1 MNTYVVDFET
11 YWDASK
17 YTLSKMGPIE
27 YIRDERFKPQLL
39 AAFTLEGQG
48 VVSDNADDMREFFRR
63 RNSDAFIGHNIAG
76 FDALILSEYFGA
88 KPEHIYDTIGMMNW
102 VGYSR
107 IIPRSHAALTELLGN
122 GTKRAGTVVSSGKQW
137 PQDFTP
143 EEQKFFIEYCRDDAN
158 QCRLN
163 AARMLPFM
171 TPDALLFMDITARM
185 ATHPVF
191 ELDEKLLEEY
201 IAEIDAK
208 VEQARKDLLSIF
220 HFANE
225 GAFLAAIRSSA
236 KFAVMLTSLG
246 VEPPMKE
253 SEAKTRTKK
262 AQLEMLYDQATT
274 DAERVTI
281 RQRMETELPVMTYAF
296 SKTDLPFLALREHP
310 DMRVQML
317 VNARLDHNTSIDRS
331 RAERLLFFARQH
343 KPVPIMLSAWNAHT
357 GRYTAGAAEEGGS
370 SDRLQFQNLSKRDPS
385 KAKLRQA
392 IHAPAG
398 YKVVACDSGQVEARC
413 LAWAANETGLV
424 AQFREGRDPY
434 SELAETV
441 FQVPH
446 EEIFY
451 GAKHGDKR
459 MKMYRNV
466 GKTAILSCLAGTV
479 EVLTNTGWKRIDTVS
494 INDKVWDGESWV
506 NHEGLICNG
515 WRNTINVAGID
526 MTPDHLLFDGSSW
539 RTAAELLREPRY
551 LKSATEWANASYT
564 TAPLIQRKDTI
575 QYGFLPHVPTAA
587 LNVGTKA
594 THWLMERLASC
605 ARIARRETLNI
616 LQAIG
621 GVLKTPKLVRYS
633 ENLLFLTTTG
643 TNTQRLAE
651 RNVQTTG
658 HWFNVPVVLNPIGF
672 CNPICV
678 AEEQHDA
685 TLAPRKRRG
694 QRKTRTIGAM
704 QILSL
709 MQLREGVCLA
719 GFPHASQGAVLPKIN
734 ARLGNTMAAEESAWN
749 FQTASPF
756 LSILSRC
763 QDMMTHLWSWTAS
776 TAMATMHQVI
786 FALFLGQRICSTSAM
801 SLTCKV
807 ESTSSKETK
816 LLSSGASE
824 PCSTNYQK
832 VYDLK
837 NCGPNNRFLIRQ
849 GTTMLMA
856 HNCGYGVGSQ
866 KFSDTL
872 ARQGARLSDD
882 PDKHREM
889 AFNAHAI
896 YRAAHP
902 NIVKFWTLCGN
913 VIKDME
919 AGYSGEFGGPDGKLF
934 KFGTKEMGD
943 CGRQVPYILLPNG
956 YHLWYPNLRVENDN
970 GKVQY
975 FYDRPRGKNV
985 IKTKIYG
992 GSATEN
998 CIARGSLIL
1007 TDSGWKPIETI
1018 TLNDKVY
1025 DGVDFVTH
1033 SGVVS
1038 RGVQDCIQVDGI
1050 WMTPD
1055 HKLLTEDG
1063 WQYAKET
1070 DVRRLRRCSL
1080 RGTLGEGSYSSQLQ
1094 GYNWATLWASRCREA
1109 LVFCQR
1115 QMALAFSLRLR
1126 RGSRTQD
1133 GRCIERTEA
1142 RQCPSM
1148 QCLCSKGVWEP
1159 VTHARHVERP
1169 ALCGVALHET
1179 PVLLSNVSCVS
1190 KIWSAWDNCM
1200 RQVEGFVRKLLGRY
1214 GAYISTWLG
1223 VGQDRQRWELLPGE
1237 LSLDNIQGE
1246 LPKQEGSLQ
1255 RDRCGHSEPY
1265 IWHRENNDILS
1276 HQSRVALGE
1285 IARQTRLQECTQGSA
1300 RQYGEARTQEEVY
1313 DILNCGR
1320 RQSFVVKGIG
1330 GPVIAHNCIQSLAFM
1345 VLAWQACRMHEAGIQ
1360 LAANIHDSFATVVP
1374 EEQAEETAKRMEH
1387 YMSMCPEWASTLP
1400 IACESEIGDSFLV
1413 V

>member
-48 VVSDNADDMREFFRR
+48 VVSDNVDDMREFFRR
-63 RNSDAFIGHNIAG
+63 RSSDAFIGHNIAG
-76 FDALILSEYFGA
+76 FDALILSEYFGV

-253 SEAKTRTKK
+253 SDAKTKTKK

-274 DAERVTI
+274 DAERATI

-446 EEIFY
+446 ETIFY

-459 MKMYRNV
+459 LKMYRNV
-466 GKTAILSCLAGTV
+466 GKTAILSA
-479 EVLTNTGWKRIDTVS
+479 
-494 INDKVWDGESWV
+494 
-506 NHEGLICNG
+506 
-515 WRNTINVAGID
+515 
-526 MTPDHLLFDGSSW
+526 
-539 RTAAELLREPRY
+539 
-551 LKSATEWANASYT
+551 
-564 TAPLIQRKDTI
+564 
-575 QYGFLPHVPTAA
+575 
-587 LNVGTKA
+587 
-594 THWLMERLASC
+594 
-605 ARIARRETLNI
+605 
-616 LQAIG
+616 
-621 GVLKTPKLVRYS
+621 
-633 ENLLFLTTTG
+633 
-643 TNTQRLAE
+643 
-651 RNVQTTG
+651 
-658 HWFNVPVVLNPIGF
+658 
-672 CNPICV
+672 
-678 AEEQHDA
+678 
-685 TLAPRKRRG
+685 
-694 QRKTRTIGAM
+694 
-704 QILSL
+704 
-709 MQLREGVCLA
+709 
-719 GFPHASQGAVLPKIN
+719 
-734 ARLGNTMAAEESAWN
+734 
-749 FQTASPF
+749 
-756 LSILSRC
+756 
-763 QDMMTHLWSWTAS
+763 
-776 TAMATMHQVI
+776 
-786 FALFLGQRICSTSAM
+786 
-801 SLTCKV
+801 
-807 ESTSSKETK
+807 
-816 LLSSGASE
+816 
-824 PCSTNYQK
+824 
-832 VYDLK
+832 
-837 NCGPNNRFLIRQ
+837 
-849 GTTMLMA
+849 
-856 HNCGYGVGSQ
+856 GYGVGAQ

-992 GSATEN
+992 GSCTEN

-1080 RGTLGEGSYSSQLQ
+1080 RGTLGERTYPSQLQ

-1115 QMALAFSLRLR
+1115 QMALAFSLRLW

-1133 GRCIERTEA
+1133 GRCIERIEA
-1142 RQCPSM
+1142 RLCPSM

-1179 PVLLSNVSCVS
+1179 PMLLSNVSCVS

-1214 GAYISTWLG
+1214 GAYISTWFG

-1255 RDRCGHSEPY
+1255 RDRCGHSKSY

-1285 IARQTRLQECTQGSA
+1285 IARQTGLQECTQGSA

-1320 RQSFVVKGIG
+1320 RQSFVVKGIS

-1345 VLAWQACRMHEAGIQ
+1345 ILAWQACRMHEAGIQ

-1374 EEQAEETAKRMEH
+1374 EDKAEETGQLMYKIMTT
-1387 YMSMCPEWASTLP
+1387 CPPWASTLP
-1400 IACESEIGDSFLV
+1400 LFAEVEIGQDFGV

>member
-63 RNSDAFIGHNIAG
+63 RSSDAFIGHNIAG
-76 FDALILSEYFGA
+76 FDALVLSEYFGV

-122 GTKRAGTVVSSGKQW
+122 GTKRAGTVVSSGKTW

-220 HFANE
+220 HFTSE
-225 GAFLAAIRSSA
+225 GAFLQAIRSSA

-262 AQLEMLYDQATT
+262 AQLDLLYEQATT
-274 DAERVTI
+274 DAERATI

-343 KPVPIMLSAWNAHT
+343 RPVPIMLSAYNAHT
-357 GRYTAGAAEEGGS
+357 GRYTAGAAEDGGS
-370 SDRLQFQNLSKRDPS
+370 SDKLQFQNLSKRDPS

-459 MKMYRNV
+459 LKMYRNV
-466 GKTAILSCLAGTV
+466 GKTAILSA
-479 EVLTNTGWKRIDTVS
+479 
-494 INDKVWDGESWV
+494 
-506 NHEGLICNG
+506 
-515 WRNTINVAGID
+515 
-526 MTPDHLLFDGSSW
+526 
-539 RTAAELLREPRY
+539 
-551 LKSATEWANASYT
+551 
-564 TAPLIQRKDTI
+564 
-575 QYGFLPHVPTAA
+575 
-587 LNVGTKA
+587 
-594 THWLMERLASC
+594 
-605 ARIARRETLNI
+605 
-616 LQAIG
+616 
-621 GVLKTPKLVRYS
+621 
-633 ENLLFLTTTG
+633 
-643 TNTQRLAE
+643 
-651 RNVQTTG
+651 
-658 HWFNVPVVLNPIGF
+658 
-672 CNPICV
+672 
-678 AEEQHDA
+678 
-685 TLAPRKRRG
+685 
-694 QRKTRTIGAM
+694 
-704 QILSL
+704 
-709 MQLREGVCLA
+709 
-719 GFPHASQGAVLPKIN
+719 
-734 ARLGNTMAAEESAWN
+734 
-749 FQTASPF
+749 
-756 LSILSRC
+756 
-763 QDMMTHLWSWTAS
+763 
-776 TAMATMHQVI
+776 
-786 FALFLGQRICSTSAM
+786 
-801 SLTCKV
+801 
-807 ESTSSKETK
+807 
-816 LLSSGASE
+816 
-824 PCSTNYQK
+824 
-832 VYDLK
+832 
-837 NCGPNNRFLIRQ
+837 
-849 GTTMLMA
+849 
-856 HNCGYGVGSQ
+856 GYGVGAQ

-882 PDKHREM
+882 PDKHKEM

-902 NIVKFWTLCGN
+902 NIVRFWNLCGN

-985 IKTKIYG
+985 VKTKIYG

-998 CIARGSLIL
+998 CI
-1007 TDSGWKPIETI
+1007 
-1018 TLNDKVY
+1018 
-1025 DGVDFVTH
+1025 
-1033 SGVVS
+1033 
-1038 RGVQDCIQVDGI
+1038 
-1050 WMTPD
+1050 
-1055 HKLLTEDG
+1055 
-1063 WQYAKET
+1063 
-1070 DVRRLRRCSL
+1070 
-1080 RGTLGEGSYSSQLQ
+1080 
-1094 GYNWATLWASRCREA
+1094 
-1109 LVFCQR
+1109 
-1115 QMALAFSLRLR
+1115 
-1126 RGSRTQD
+1126 
-1133 GRCIERTEA
+1133 
-1142 RQCPSM
+1142 
-1148 QCLCSKGVWEP
+1148 
-1159 VTHARHVERP
+1159 
-1169 ALCGVALHET
+1169 
-1179 PVLLSNVSCVS
+1179 
-1190 KIWSAWDNCM
+1190 
-1200 RQVEGFVRKLLGRY
+1200 
-1214 GAYISTWLG
+1214 
-1223 VGQDRQRWELLPGE
+1223 
-1237 LSLDNIQGE
+1237 
-1246 LPKQEGSLQ
+1246 
-1255 RDRCGHSEPY
+1255 
-1265 IWHRENNDILS
+1265 
-1276 HQSRVALGE
+1276 
-1285 IARQTRLQECTQGSA
+1285 
-1300 RQYGEARTQEEVY
+1300 
-1313 DILNCGR
+1313 
-1320 RQSFVVKGIG
+1320 
-1330 GPVIAHNCIQSLAFM
+1330 QSLAFM
-1345 VLAWQACRMHEAGIQ
+1345 ILAWQACRMHEAGIQ
-1360 LAANIHDSFATVVP
+1360 LAANIHDSFATIVP
-1374 EEQAEETAKRMEH
+1374 EDKAEETGKLM
-1387 YMSMCPEWASTLP
+1387 YKIMTTCPPWASTLP
-1400 IACESEIGDSFLV
+1400 LFAEVEIGDSFLV